1 MASFPP
7 YVEGDYVVFFPIIFG
22 EDEPPYVFEPSAGV
36 SDDYTWDQFSE
47 DGEYID
53 RTWDEWYGDSWG
65 TGVSFTFGIVLKAL
79 SGYLKSATSS
89 ATAAATQ
96 ADTTCNRLRD
106 QTAPFTYSAIA
117 ACSGLG
123 GFLATGGADITATAS
138 QSNTPNRLRD
148 QPAPIIY
155 NTAFASQQNAN
166 AIFGPSPS
174 FVALFSQV
182 SNLNYVLAQFQ
193 PKTLQALFAE
203 LSNLNYVL
211 AQLQPTT
218 LQAFAFELSDGALVS
233 LVDPFFTIKALQ
245 EFRTFVVPR
254 DSRIIECLVE
264 SRVNTASA
272 ETRRIKVLQ
281 ETRKNLI
288 LTPAFKNR
296 SSIPRTRG
304 N

>member
-7 YVEGDYVVFFPIIFG
+7 YVESDYVVFFPIVFG

-36 SDDYTWDQFSE
+36 TDDYTWDQFSE
-47 DGEYID
+47 DGQYID

-79 SGYLKSATSS
+79 SGYLHFGSS
-89 ATAAATQ
+89 VQSSVATQ

-123 GFLATGGADITATAS
+123 GFLASGIADITATAS

-155 NTAFASQQNAN
+155 NTAFASAQNAN

-174 FVALFSQV
+174 FVTLFSQIANGNATYRP
-182 SNLNYVLAQFQ
+182 S
-193 PKTLQALFAE
+193 KTLSAIFSQ
-203 LSNLNYVL
+203 LSNGNYVL
-211 AQLQPTT
+211 AQLQPLN
-218 LQAFAFELSDGALVS
+218 LQAFAFEISDAALVS

-245 EFRTFVVPR
+245 EIRAYIVPEEN
-254 DSRIIECLVE
+254 RIIECLME
-264 SRVNTASA
+264 SRVNTAPTENRGIA
-272 ETRRIKVLQ
+272 VLQ
-281 ETRKNLI
+281 ETRNYRI
-288 LTPAFKNR
+288 FAPVFKDR
-296 SSIPRTRG
+296 SSIPRVRG
-304 N
+304 DY